1 MVDINELNKD
11 NWLYFAITH
20 YVNTSSVTYEEF
32 EEDLN
37 RFKYIKRL
45 FRRYQTS
52 GELKSHL
59 ILNHMIM
66 MYNSFDEAATPL
78 LFFKI
83 DDHYHPILKAFLVY
97 LDKLPD
103 ALNNNIDQKCID
115 LLFP

>member
-1 MVDINELNKD
+1 
-11 NWLYFAITH
+11 
-20 YVNTSSVTYEEF
+20 
-32 EEDLN
+32 
-37 RFKYIKRL
+37 
-45 FRRYQTS
+45 
-52 GELKSHL
+52 
-59 ILNHMIM
+59 M